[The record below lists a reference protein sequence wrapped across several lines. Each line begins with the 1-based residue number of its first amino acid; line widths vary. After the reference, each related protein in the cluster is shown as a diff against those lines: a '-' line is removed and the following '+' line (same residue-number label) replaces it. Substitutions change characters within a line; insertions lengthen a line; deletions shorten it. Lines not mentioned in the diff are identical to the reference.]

1 VSELRARAGLRTL
14 VGLMAAMGLLL
25 ALTLPALAHHDPADG
40 PEVAPTQEDFPGGE
54 PVCPAGTVGGRIN
67 DPVTGDEATVQLPD
81 QTSATFHVIS
91 ITDEA
96 LTFEVENGLAAVVF
110 VKGGTNGQNVYDYS
124 GMPGGGIA
132 HDDGLITPTSQGISH
147 IDFCLVAA
155 PESTPTP
162 TPSPT
167 PTPRESELG
176 GTPTPSATPRES
188 ELGGN
193 PTPTPEAEVPDTA
206 TTGLADQVPALVLS
220 LVLVGSLATL
230 FYVRIAGQRR

>member
-1 VSELRARAGLRTL
+1 MSELRARAGLRTL

-40 PEVAPTQEDFPGGE
+40 PEVAPTQEDFPGGP

-67 DPVTGDEATVQLPD
+67 DPATGDEATVQLPD

-155 PESTPTP
+155 PEY
-162 TPSPT
+162 
-167 PTPRESELG
+167 
-176 GTPTPSATPRES
+176 AD
-188 ELGGN
+188 
-193 PTPTPEAEVPDTA
+193 ADAVPDPVARASSAA
-206 TTGLADQVPALVLS
+206 TRRRQRHLARASSV
-220 LVLVGSLATL
+220 ATRRQRL
-230 FYVRIAGQRR
+230 RPKCRTRRPRGWRIRSQHSS

>member
-1 VSELRARAGLRTL
+1 
-14 VGLMAAMGLLL
+14 MAAMGLLL

-54 PVCPAGTVGGRIN
+54 PICPAGTVGGRIN
-67 DPVTGDEATVQLPD
+67 DPATDDEATVQLPD
-81 QTSATFHVIS
+81 LTSATFKVIS
-91 ITDEA
+91 ITDDE
-96 LTFEVENGLAAVVF
+96 LTFEVQGGLAAVVF
-110 VKGGTNGQNVYDYS
+110 VKGGTDGQNVYDYS

-167 PTPRESELG
+167 PRESELG
-176 GTPTPSATPRES
+176 GNPTPTPTPRES

-193 PTPTPEAEVPDTA
+193 PTPTPEVPDTA
-206 TTGLADQVPALVLS
+206 TTGLAAQVPSLVLS
-220 LVLVGSLATL
+220 LILVGSLATL
-230 FYVRIAGQRR
+230 VYIRMLGQRR